1 MKLRVNKNPKTTAVK
16 ARLGDNMKTQKG
28 WVASDLE
35 DTTKWIYHLSTAE
48 INELDSVLKLTRK
61 NGETFET
68 LTKERFPLPTL
79 KGTFD
84 RVLREL
90 EEGMGFFCL
99 RGLPAEKYSKEDL
112 RLMYWGIGLNLG
124 TAVTQSNR
132 GDMLG
137 DVRDHGVQ
145 LKSKK
150 GRGYMTNAHLPFH
163 SDSADVVCL
172 MVLRVAKLGGV
183 SRFVSSLAV
192 HNEIKQTRPDLLK
205 VLYQPFN
212 WSWKG
217 QEAHGQPPTYLQ
229 PMYSEKDGFFS
240 SRFISQHVV
249 GYGTGTESMPG
260 IPDPTPEQRE
270 AIDLVVKLT
279 EDSKFFGEMMFEPG
293 DMQFMNN
300 HVMYHSRTS
309 FEDFEEP
316 DRRRH
321 LIRMWL
327 SVHNSRPL
335 SDLMHVIYQDPRPGA
350 VRGGFPAHD
359 APRVFE
365 TPAITD

>member
-1 MKLRVNKNPKTTAVK
+1 
-16 ARLGDNMKTQKG
+16 
-28 WVASDLE
+28 
-35 DTTKWIYHLSTAE
+35 
-48 INELDSVLKLTRK
+48 
-61 NGETFET
+61 
-68 LTKERFPLPTL
+68 
-79 KGTFD
+79 
-84 RVLREL
+84 
-90 EEGMGFFCL
+90 
-99 RGLPAEKYSKEDL
+99 
-112 RLMYWGIGLNLG
+112 MYCGIGLNLG

-172 MVLRVAKLGGV
+172 MVLRVAKSGGV
-183 SRFVSSLAV
+183 SRFVSSISV
-192 HNEIKQTRPDLLK
+192 HDEIKRTRPDLLK

-217 QEAHGQPPTYLQ
+217 QEAQGQPPTYLQ

-270 AIDLVVKLT
+270 ALDLVVKLT
-279 EDSKFFGEMMFEPG
+279 EDPKFYGEMMFEPG

-300 HVMYHSRTS
+300 HVMYHSRTA
-309 FEDFEEP
+309 FEDFEES
-316 DRRRH
+316 DRKRH

-335 SDLMHVIYQDPRPGA
+335 SDSMHVIYKDPRPGA

-359 APRVFE
+359 APRVYE